1 MPDRAARAW
10 TERMA
15 VSRLGGIRYTVDSQS
30 GATCKHRRRV
40 AIELT
45 SRRATAASTAWPV
58 GPRRS
63 FPRRATCRVEP
74 GDVVVT
80 RETGDRLVVAAAD
93 RRADEVTI
101 AAADTTVAD
110 YPTNEGYP
118 PDDVVVEVS
127 YLGDAVGERPHRTY
141 SFPLSRLRRTD
152 GAALFDA

>member
-1 MPDRAARAW
+1 
-10 TERMA
+10 
-15 VSRLGGIRYTVDSQS
+15 
-30 GATCKHRRRV
+30 
-40 AIELT
+40 
-45 SRRATAASTAWPV
+45 
-58 GPRRS
+58 
-63 FPRRATCRVEP
+63 
-74 GDVVVT
+74 VVVT